1 MKRRAFLSLIG
12 VAAAS
17 CASWPLAARA
27 QQGERVR
34 RIGVLMN
41 VGESDPQGRAR
52 LGAFV
57 QRLTELGWIEGRNT
71 HLDIRWGAGDAERF
85 RQYAAE
91 LVTLMPDVILA
102 NASATV
108 AALRQVTRSVPIV
121 FAGVIDPVGAGF
133 VKSLA
138 RPGGNITG
146 FTIFEYA
153 IGAKWLELLK
163 EIAPRVTRAA
173 VLRDS
178 TIAAG
183 IGQFAA
189 IQAVGPIGMELNVVD
204 LQDGDAIERDVTE
217 FARGAN
223 GGLIVTGSPFGANH
237 PEVIVGLAARYKLPA
252 VYPFRYMV
260 DLGGLIS
267 YGPDLVSDFRPAA
280 GYVDRILKGEKPAD
294 LPVQAPT
301 KYELVI
307 NLKTAKA
314 LGLDVPPMLLA
325 RANEVIE

>member
-108 AALRQVTRSVPIV
+108 AHCDR
-121 FAGVIDPVGAGF
+121 
-133 VKSLA
+133 SLA
-138 RPGGNITG
+138 VCR
-146 FTIFEYA
+146 
-153 IGAKWLELLK
+153 
-163 EIAPRVTRAA
+163 
-173 VLRDS
+173 S
-178 TIAAG
+178 CS
-183 IGQFAA
+183 
-189 IQAVGPIGMELNVVD
+189 
-204 LQDGDAIERDVTE
+204 
-217 FARGAN
+217 RG
-223 GGLIVTGSPFGANH
+223 
-237 PEVIVGLAARYKLPA
+237 
-252 VYPFRYMV
+252 
-260 DLGGLIS
+260 
-267 YGPDLVSDFRPAA
+267 
-280 GYVDRILKGEKPAD
+280 
-294 LPVQAPT
+294 
-301 KYELVI
+301 
-307 NLKTAKA
+307 
-314 LGLDVPPMLLA
+314 
-325 RANEVIE
+325 